1 MPIFE
6 YNCQSCDEHFE
17 TIVMSVRE
25 KISCPKCSSKK
36 VQKQL
41 SVFAAP
47 ASTGDPT
54 PAAPVCTGSPQ
65 TCGCH

>member
-6 YNCQSCDEHFE
+6 YNCQSCDQHFE
-17 TIVMSVRE
+17 TIVMSARE

-47 ASTGDPT
+47 TSTGDP
-54 PAAPVCTGSPQ
+54 APGGSVCTGTPQ